1 MPDILIRGVEMPQN
15 CVDCYDADLS
25 TAIALFGAK
34 CPFAH
39 GIIDLGV
46 YDLCHERHPDCPL
59 LELPPHGELI
69 ETKDVLLALVEHG
82 QRDKRFKLGDTIR
95 YSPSE
100 VKEIIDAS
108 VPVIVPA
115 ERSDTDA

>member
-1 MPDILIRGVEMPQN
+1 MSDILIRMEMPQN

-39 GIIDLGV
+39 GIIDPGV

-59 LELPPHGELI
+59 HELPPHGDLI
-69 ETKDVLLALVEHG
+69 SRDDLYKIMETYTDYGGSTEPHDEN
-82 QRDKRFKLGDTIR
+82 QIHRDSILFAI
-95 YSPSE
+95 E
-100 VKEIIDAS
+100 NA
-108 VPVIVPA
+108 PVIIPA
-115 ERSDTDA
+115 EKGE

>member
-1 MPDILIRGVEMPQN
+1 MSDILIRGYSAPAS
-15 CVDCYDADLS
+15 C
-25 TAIALFGAK
+25 AK
-34 CPFAH
+34 CHFNSNAFC
-39 GIIDLGV
+39 DVLGRKV
-46 YDLCHERHPDCPL
+46 KIPVDYVERPNTCPL
-59 LELPPHGELI
+59 VELPPHGDLI

-108 VPVIVPA
+108 VPVVVQA
-115 ERSDTDA
+115 EKGE

>member
-1 MPDILIRGVEMPQN
+1 MPDILIRGMKMPQS

-39 GIIDLGV
+39 GIIDPGV

-59 LELPPHGELI
+59 HELPPHGDLIDRNELNNSF
-69 ETKDVLLALVEHG
+69 ELSDFDGEPQDNV
-82 QRDKRFKLGDTIR
+82 
-95 YSPSE
+95 YSAICIVNSMP
-100 VKEIIDAS
+100 I
-108 VPVIVPA
+108 IVPSNKENKNA
-115 ERSDTDA
+115 N